1 MLKQIQGVPRAMIC
15 LACHGSSTWPCH
27 GWDLPGGSRHTTIF
41 SYYLQQLCSNL
52 HIRLTLPLNVVS
64 TSQPSMYQ
72 VDVFSLLSLFHII
85 WQTVEKNLDFTLL
98 LQTILCPFTS
108 HLTFWISI
116 SESENANT
124 ISALV
129 TSKWNC
135 KDKFNHIQEKT

>member
-1 MLKQIQGVPRAMIC
+1 MKTQICI
-15 LACHGSSTWPCH
+15 HGTF
-27 GWDLPGGSRHTTIF
+27 TTIF
-41 SYYLQQLCSNL
+41 SYYLQQLCSDL
-52 HIRLTLPLNVVS
+52 HILLTLLLNMVS

-72 VDVFSLLSLFHII
+72 VDAFSLLSLFHVI
-85 WQTVEKNLDFTLL
+85 WQTVEKNLDFTWL

-129 TSKWNC
+129 TSK
-135 KDKFNHIQEKT
+135 ETVKTNLTTYRKRL